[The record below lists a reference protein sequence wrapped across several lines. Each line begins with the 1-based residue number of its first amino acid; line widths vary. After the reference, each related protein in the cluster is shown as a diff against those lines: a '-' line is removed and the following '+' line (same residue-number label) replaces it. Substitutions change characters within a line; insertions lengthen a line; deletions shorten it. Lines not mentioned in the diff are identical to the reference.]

1 MENLK
6 IKCKCMK
13 DFKFRETT
21 EIKGRNAVELIEKIK
36 SKLNNGNYDYIVATM
51 NDKYYYD
58 IKRG

>member
-6 IKCKCMK
+6 IKGK
-13 DFKFRETT
+13 
-21 EIKGRNAVELIEKIK
+21 NAVELIEKIK

>member
-6 IKCKCMK
+6 IKCKYMK
-13 DFKFRETT
+13 DFKFIEIT
-21 EIKGRNAVELIEKIK
+21 EIKGKNAVELIEKIK
-36 SKLNNGNYDYIVATM
+36 SKLNNDNYDYIVATM

>member
-13 DFKFRETT
+13 DFKFIETT
-21 EIKGRNAVELIEKIK
+21 EIKGKNAVELIEKIK
-36 SKLNNGNYDYIVATM
+36 SKLNNGNYDYIVATI

>member
-13 DFKFRETT
+13 DFKFIEIT
-21 EIKGRNAVELIEKIK
+21 EIKGKNAVELIEKIK

-51 NDKYYYD
+51 NNKYYYD
-58 IKRG
+58 VKRG

>member
-13 DFKFRETT
+13 DFKFIETT
-21 EIKGRNAVELIEKIK
+21 EIKGKNAVELIEKIK

-51 NDKYYYD
+51 NDKY
-58 IKRG
+58 

>member
-13 DFKFRETT
+13 NFKFIETT
-21 EIKGRNAVELIEKIK
+21 EIKGKNAVELIKKIK